1 SRPPN
6 QNAGQQRSRLGSGLG
21 TTCLPPRRIQAGSS
35 PITPLLSTPLYP
47 CFDCDIPAIF
57 VPFTMASYLQK
68 LRRQSKHLIPQTES
82 KTAETKVQD
91 TPKTEENVAGPSA
104 SVPPAPTVTEPTE
117 EAGAEP
123 VLDAEDQKFLERL
136 AAIADEPEGTA
147 PPLPT
152 RPAQPTEAVDSSGQK
167 LSGRDA
173 QEALMD
179 GADKVALPMSPPET
193 AADDDVK
200 GKSKGKGVM
209 SYFTKFTKKDDKAW
223 TKMGTDKKKPV
234 ITAKDKSQFA
244 DDLQAAAEASR
255 NASLTEK
262 QKEDKEL
269 TEVLD
274 QLNLSAVNN
283 RVFSFSKESEEL
295 LNKFTQVLKD
305 LVNGVP
311 TAYNDLEKLFTDYDN
326 QLKKMY
332 GSLPPFLQ
340 NLVKSLPAKLTATL
354 GPEILAASAEKP
366 GFDAKAAGNGSKS
379 KKSKIP
385 SIPTLKSLVTAQGAV
400 ATALR
405 SIVSFLKLRFPALA
419 VGTNVVMS
427 LAVFVLLFVFWYCH
441 KRGRETRL
449 EKERLAAEDSQLGGS
464 SASSI
469 NDETDSIFGDKPKG
483 NDGDADAPKPPLI
496 ISDGNDPEGTTAS
509 VADLPSVSHL
519 PDPKEGQVPV
529 PATPHPQQK

>member
-1 SRPPN
+1 
-6 QNAGQQRSRLGSGLG
+6 
-21 TTCLPPRRIQAGSS
+21 
-35 PITPLLSTPLYP
+35 
-47 CFDCDIPAIF
+47 
-57 VPFTMASYLQK
+57 MASYLQK
-68 LRRQSKHLIPQTES
+68 LRRQSKHLIPQTEPKS
-82 KTAETKVQD
+82 AETKVQD
-91 TPKTEENVAGPSA
+91 ATRTDETAVGPSA
-104 SVPPAPTVTEPTE
+104 TVPPEPTVTEPTE

-136 AAIADEPEGTA
+136 AAIADEPEGPA

-152 RPAQPTEAVDSSGQK
+152 RPTQPTEVIDSSGQK
-167 LSGRDA
+167 QVGRDA

-179 GADKVALPMSPPET
+179 GADKVALPTSPPET
-193 AADDDVK
+193 AADDGVK
-200 GKSKGKGVM
+200 GKGKGKGVM
-209 SYFTKFTKKDDKAW
+209 SYFSNKFGKKDEKAW
-223 TKMGTDKKKPV
+223 TKMGIDKKQPV

-262 QKEDKEL
+262 QKEDREL
-269 TEVLD
+269 TDVLD

-366 GFDAKAAGNGSKS
+366 GYDAKTAGNGTKS
-379 KKSKIP
+379 KKSRIP

-419 VGTNVVMS
+419 MGTNVVMS

-449 EKERLAAEDSQLGGS
+449 EKERLAAEDSQPGGS

-469 NDETDSIFGDKPKG
+469 NDEADSIFGDKPKG
-483 NDGDADAPKPPLI
+483 NGGDADLPKPPLV
-496 ISDGNDPEGTTAS
+496 ISDDEDTNGSSAS
-509 VADLPSVSHL
+509 AADLPSVSHL
-519 PDPKEGQVPV
+519 PDPKDGQVPV
-529 PATPHPQQK
+529 PATPAQQK